1 MKKMRFEWD
10 AGKDAENQR
19 KHGVPFSL
27 AQYAF
32 ADPDR
37 VIAEDLTH
45 SETEKRYF
53 CFGEVNGGVFL
64 PSALPIGAVS
74 FESLV
79 PTTGGKEKQFMS
91 AKIKYPNEPIE
102 ARAIRDFL
110 PPPEELAFREE
121 GVKVTIA
128 LSKKSVE
135 FFKAEASKH
144 HTQYQRMIR
153 KLIDTYVDT
162 YAEPLTSR
170 PTRTARKR

>member
-1 MKKMRFEWD
+1 MKKTRFEWD
-10 AGKDAENQR
+10 ADKDAENQK
-19 KHGVPFSL
+19 KHRVPLSL

-32 ADPDR
+32 ADPNR

-45 SETEKRYF
+45 SKTEKRYF
-53 CFGEVNGGVFL
+53 CFGEVNGVFS

-74 FESLV
+74 FESLA
-79 PTTGGKEKQFMS
+79 PATGGKEKQFMS
-91 AKIKYPNEPIE
+91 AKIKYTNEPIE

-170 PTRTARKR
+170 PTRTVRKR